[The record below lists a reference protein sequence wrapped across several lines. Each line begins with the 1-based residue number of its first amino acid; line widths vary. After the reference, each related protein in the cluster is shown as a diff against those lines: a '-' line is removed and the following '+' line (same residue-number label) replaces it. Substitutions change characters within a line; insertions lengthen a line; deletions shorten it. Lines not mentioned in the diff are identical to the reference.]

1 MWLRDAMEPGRQPF
15 GPPET
20 RQKRLTLIYR
30 PTCLWVSRVWD
41 WDRHVTCHMFWHL
54 HVSCIKLNHNLL
66 VKSWTYDLKSGFI
79 ISKHEH
85 MIWNQ
90 DLIYQIMNALFEIR
104 IHYIKSW
111 MHDLKSGFII
121 SNHECMIWFSL
132 SLSRSWGREGE
143 DLGNEVGTHDLKSGF
158 LLYQIINLW
167 FEIRINYIK
176 S

>member
-1 MWLRDAMEPGRQPF
+1 MWLGDAMEPGRQPF

-30 PTCLWVSRVWD
+30 PTCLWVSHVWD
-41 WDRHVTCHMFWHL
+41 WDCHVTCHMNWHL
-54 HVSCIKLNHNLL
+54 LCVKLNHNLL
-66 VKSWTYDLKSGFI
+66 VKSWMHDLKSGFI

-90 DLIYQIMNALFEIR
+90 DLLYQIMNALFEIR
-104 IHYIKSW
+104 IHYIKSG

-132 SLSRSWGREGE
+132 SLSLAPGDGKERTLGTRLEHMIWNQ
-143 DLGNEVGTHDLKSGF
+143 DLLS
-158 LLYQIINLW
+158 QIINLW